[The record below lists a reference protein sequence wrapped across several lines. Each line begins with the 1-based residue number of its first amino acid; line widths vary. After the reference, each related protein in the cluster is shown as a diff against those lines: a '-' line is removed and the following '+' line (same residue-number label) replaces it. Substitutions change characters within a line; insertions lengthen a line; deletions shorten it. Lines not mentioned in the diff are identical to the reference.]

1 MSRHRVP
8 TPEELA
14 GLADQELERLAV
26 EWRARASRGAE
37 QAFGVAHALEVELRQ
52 RVRASRAVE
61 LPPPARPP
69 RPWWKF
75 WQTRPPGGPSSGPTP
90 SS

>member
-52 RVRASRAVE
+52 RVRASRALV
-61 LPPPARPP
+61 PPPARPP